1 MTDTQK
7 KDIAT
12 AQHARR
18 ADVVVVG
25 AGLAGLTA
33 ARELVAAGKSVA
45 VLEAR
50 DRVGGRL
57 LNHDLGDGQVTEIG
71 GQYVGPTQDHIL
83 ALAKEVGVD
92 TYQA

>member
-1 MTDTQK
+1 MSSTQK
-7 KDIAT
+7 KDVAT
-12 AQHARR
+12 AHHARR